1 MWAQA
6 TCGKVILPSE
16 FHFIEVCTSV
26 GYLLK
31 KNSHNLLSYFLLK
44 KKKKKRNI
52 FKHEIQEGGNNFFTT
67 VAYSTLK
74 QLIEA

>member
-44 KKKKKRNI
+44 KKKKRKETFLNMK
-52 FKHEIQEGGNNFFTT
+52 FKKEVITFSRLLRT
-67 VAYSTLK
+67 VH
-74 QLIEA
+74 